1 MNETALMNGKFSFHP
16 KIILNKTLVS
26 GTSKVNEEEIMDT
39 IIQALPTK
47 QDDFY
52 IEHLVGSNL
61 FTLKREDARFLRM
74 VKNMF
79 TSLKT
84 DPNSVLFSEEK
95 INVSLLKK

>member
-26 GTSKVNEEEIMDT
+26 GTSKVNEEEIMDI

-52 IEHLVGSNL
+52 IEHPVGSSS

-74 VKNMF
+74 VKNIF

-95 INVSLLKK
+95 IDVRLLKK